1 MKLYSNHTHAKQSAK
16 GRSRHFT
23 PLSLGEGR
31 GGEAVWGK
39 ALLSLLFL
47 LFFSLTT
54 HAQIRGV
61 VIDAEKG
68 DTILYPSAT
77 YRGHHIAV
85 SGNAMGEYS
94 IERHN
99 GWQLTFT
106 AVGYKPRTI
115 TINASTPEVLNVK
128 LKPDTRQL
136 AEVVVKSKRAHY
148 SRKNNPAV
156 ELMKRVIA
164 AKKRT
169 NLENHDYLSYTKYQK
184 LTLAINDITPADID
198 SGFIGKHKWLLDQ
211 VETSSYN
218 GKLILPLT
226 VDETVTQHL
235 YRKDPKAEKDIIMG
249 QSSTGVNQLIQTG
262 DIMTVAMKDVFTDV
276 DIYDD
281 QVRLLQYPFTSPI
294 GKDAIAFYRYYI
306 EDTVYVDHDL
316 CYHLQFI
323 PNNQQDFG
331 FRGELYI
338 LADSS
343 LHVKRCNLTIPKR
356 SDVNF
361 VENLQIQQEYRR
373 LPSGEWALSADDMIV
388 EMKVAKFLS
397 KALITRTTRLSDYE
411 FQPLAKQL
419 FKGKAKIKREA
430 DSQMR
435 DEAFWNKYRT
445 VELTKSESSMSAFVH
460 RIEQIKGFKYIIFGA
475 KAFIENFVETG
486 DENHPSKFD
495 FGPVN
500 TLITKNFI
508 DGYRTRISGQT
519 TANLN
524 KHWFFQGYYAHGFHS
539 KKNYYDAML
548 TYSLNKKDYLPRE
561 FPKRTVSFEST
572 YDIMSPSDKFMQT
585 DKDNVFTA
593 FKWAK
598 VDKMMFY
605 NRQQLKFEY
614 EQEWGLKTTFG
625 LKTEENEAAG
635 ALSFN
640 PINSGFIYDTP
651 EGTPVGDLI
660 HNGKIRTT
668 ELSLQFQLAPGRTYI
683 NTKQRRVPI
692 NLDAPVF
699 TIGHTMGL
707 KDVLGGDYKYNFT
720 EASIYKRFWM
730 NSWGKI
736 DVNVKAGAQWNRVPY
751 PLLIMPAAN
760 LSYIIEDETFNL
772 INNMEF
778 LNDRYASIDASWDL
792 NGKIFNR
799 IPLLKKL
806 KWREYLGVKALWG
819 KLTDK
824 NNPYLAQNEN
834 SSVLMQFPEGCYIM
848 DPHKPYV
855 ELIAGVHNIFK
866 LLHVEYV
873 HRCNYNELPTAHKNG
888 IRLMMRLTF

>member
-1 MKLYSNHTHAKQSAK
+1 MKLYSNHTHARQSAK
-16 GRSRHFT
+16 GRSRYFT

-31 GGEAVWGK
+31 GGK
-39 ALLSLLFL
+39 AFFLFLFL

-115 TINASTPEVLNVK
+115 TINASTPGVLNVK
-128 LKPDTRQL
+128 LKSDTRQL

-211 VETSSYN
+211 VETSPYN

-707 KDVLGGDYKYNFT
+707 KDVFGGDYKYNFT

-834 SSVLMQFPEGCYIM
+834 SSVLMQFPEGCYVM

-855 ELIAGVHNIFK
+855 ELIVGVHNIFK

>member
-1 MKLYSNHTHAKQSAK
+1 MKLYSNHTHARQSAK

-31 GGEAVWGK
+31 GGEAFF
-39 ALLSLLFL
+39 LFLFL

-106 AVGYKPRTI
+106 AVGYKSRTI
-115 TINASTPEVLNVK
+115 TINASTPGVLNVK
-128 LKPDTRQL
+128 LKSDTRQL

-211 VETSSYN
+211 VETSPYN

-824 NNPYLAQNEN
+824 NNPDLAQNEN
-834 SSVLMQFPEGCYIM
+834 SSVLMQFPEGCYVM

-855 ELIAGVHNIFK
+855 ELIVGVHNIFK